1 MLINLINHLTI
12 YRACIAHQ
20 KEPIYGL
27 SKESRFFQKFTKYGL
42 FSTLQAL
49 YILIVVSFIYLNKE
63 KLEGFECN
71 G

>member
-27 SKESRFFQKFTKYGL
+27 SRNPDFFKNSLNMAYLVLYRHSTSYSGL
-42 FSTLQAL
+42 IHLF
-49 YILIVVSFIYLNKE
+49 K
-63 KLEGFECN
+63 
-71 G
+71 